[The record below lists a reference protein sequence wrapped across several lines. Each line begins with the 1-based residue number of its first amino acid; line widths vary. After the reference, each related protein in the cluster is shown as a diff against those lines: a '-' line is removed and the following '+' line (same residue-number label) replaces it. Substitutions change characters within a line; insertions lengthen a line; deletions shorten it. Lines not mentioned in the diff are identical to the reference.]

1 MATRPLATTGEHRHD
16 ASLPPGPQGCR
27 LSGPGLRRSS
37 HHELWRRQPGR
48 RPDGHGPQDRHQ
60 DRHQDGTAERPR
72 QHQRLGSGDLAAGSS
87 GPQPCATSALKATIG
102 PAEGAAGSSY
112 YPIDFTSNASTS
124 CTLFGYPGVSFVTG
138 QGGGQIGAAA
148 VRDSVTAPALVTVAP
163 GAIAHATLQV
173 VNASNYPASRCTITK
188 AHWLRVYPPDQFT
201 ALYISFSAPTCAGS
215 ATATPILSI
224 QAVKPGA
231 TGQ

>member
-1 MATRPLATTGEHRHD
+1 MTLASPPVRRAVAAAALGCAAAAITSCGGGSPAAAPTVTVTRTVTRTVTKTAPPSGHASTG
-16 ASLPPGPQGCR
+16 SSPQAP
-27 LSGPGLRRSS
+27 SP
-37 HHELWRRQPGR
+37 
-48 RPDGHGPQDRHQ
+48 
-60 DRHQDGTAERPR
+60 
-72 QHQRLGSGDLAAGSS
+72 AGSS

-112 YPIDFTSNASTS
+112 YPIDFTNNASAS

-148 VRDSVTAPALVTVAP
+148 ARDSVTAPALVTVAP
-163 GAIAHATLQV
+163 GATAHATLQV
-173 VNASNYPASRCTITK
+173 VNASNYPASRCTITR

-201 ALYISFSAPTCAGS
+201 GLYISFSAPTCAGG

>member
-1 MATRPLATTGEHRHD
+1 MTLASPPVRRAAAAAVLACAGAAITSCGAGSPAATPTVTVTKTVTRTAPPSGHASTSSSAQAT
-16 ASLPPGPQGCR
+16 SP
-27 LSGPGLRRSS
+27 
-37 HHELWRRQPGR
+37 
-48 RPDGHGPQDRHQ
+48 
-60 DRHQDGTAERPR
+60 
-72 QHQRLGSGDLAAGSS
+72 AGSS

-112 YPIDFTSNASTS
+112 YPIDFTSNASAS

-201 ALYISFSAPTCAGS
+201 ALYISFSAPTCAGG